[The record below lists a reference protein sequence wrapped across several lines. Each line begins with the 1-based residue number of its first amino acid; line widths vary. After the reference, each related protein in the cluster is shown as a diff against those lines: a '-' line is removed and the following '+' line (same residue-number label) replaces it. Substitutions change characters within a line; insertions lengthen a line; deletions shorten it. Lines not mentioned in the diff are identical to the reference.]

1 MFEKVKKSVANVKE
15 FSDMTGTSIHDIIA
29 GSFFTKNFFS
39 RQLGLIV
46 MIVFLIFCYIGN
58 RYSCQQKIVEI
69 DRLQKQLID
78 LKLDALTR
86 TSELMLISRQSQV
99 KSQIKSRGVTLSEST
114 VPPYK
119 ID

>member
-1 MFEKVKKSVANVKE
+1 MFGRIRRSVGNVRE
-15 FSDMTGTSIHDIIA
+15 FSDMTGMSLHEVIA
-29 GSFFTKNFFS
+29 GNFFTKSFF
-39 RQLGLIV
+39 RKQLGLIAMV
-46 MIVFLIFCYIGN
+46 VFLLFCYIGN

-69 DRLQKQLID
+69 DRLQKQLMD
-78 LKLDALTR
+78 VKLDALTR

-99 KSQIKSRGVTLSEST
+99 KSLIKSHGVTLSESP